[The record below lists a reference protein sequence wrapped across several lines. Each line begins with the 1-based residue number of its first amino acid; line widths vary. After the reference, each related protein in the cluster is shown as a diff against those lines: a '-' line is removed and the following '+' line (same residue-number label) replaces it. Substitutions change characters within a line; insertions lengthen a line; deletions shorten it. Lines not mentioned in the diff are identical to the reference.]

1 MKQNDDQNELS
12 EYERLRQERIRK
24 NEAYLASL
32 GLLKPLKP
40 VNKRPNATPTKKK
53 PTMPP
58 AVERRSKRL
67 KTRQQPPS
75 EKKGEEDLIMLS
87 YRETD
92 DRTLRAVKQSQP
104 EEEVVEIANRNND
117 DDDDSDRP
125 TRRSRP
131 IAISI
136 HDSMVLTEDEK
147 QVLSHIDQN
156 YLDKFREFL
165 VHHDK
170 ISVQNERNVMRQV
183 TKLAHG
189 EGIRYES
196 PKYGWPEGCYF
207 LKGTKV
213 TPLSDL
219 VDLLQQ
225 AVDAENRWGQDRG
238 NGWLLRH
245 PLKKLL
251 LFQQFCLQHPD
262 FLMAKCKLKEYIEQ
276 DNKEDDKEG

>member
-1 MKQNDDQNELS
+1 MVQVGAGDDQYELS

-32 GLLKPLKP
+32 GLLSKLPKAAAKIRTT
-40 VNKRPNATPTKKK
+40 NTKKRPNDVVT
-53 PTMPP
+53 
-58 AVERRSKRL
+58 VQRRSKRL
-67 KTRQQPPS
+67 QTKDEKSTEELVMLDYSYS
-75 EKKGEEDLIMLS
+75 E
-87 YRETD
+87 RD
-92 DRTLRAVKQSQP
+92 DRILRTVQQSKP
-104 EEEVVEIANRNND
+104 DTVVDEIINSVD
-117 DDDDSDRP
+117 TIDRP
-125 TRRSRP
+125 VTQRSRP
-131 IAISI
+131 RTTRLDESL
-136 HDSMVLTEDEK
+136 VLTDAERK
-147 QVLSHIDQN
+147 VLSQNMDQN

-170 ISVQNERNVMRQV
+170 ISAQNERNVMRQV

-196 PKYGWPEGCYF
+196 AKYGWPEGCYF
-207 LKGTKV
+207 LKGVQV

-219 VDLLQQ
+219 VELLQQ
-225 AVDAENRWGQDRG
+225 AIEAENKWGQDRG

-262 FLMAKCKLKEYIEQ
+262 FLMTNCKLQEYYEHQ
-276 DNKEDDKEG
+276 QGQQQSTEE